1 MDDLYFL
8 GIDIGTYESKG
19 VITNSAGE
27 VIARHTCP
35 HELETPKPGYAEH
48 DAEKTW
54 WSDFC
59 EISAKLLEKSRINP
73 IYIKAVGCSTI
84 APCCLPVDKTCKP
97 LRKAILY
104 GVDVRAV
111 DEIAYLENLLGK
123 ENIQNKYGMPVTS
136 QSAAA
141 KILWLKNHEPE
152 IYNSAA
158 KFITGTTYLV
168 AKLTGNYVID
178 RYTAATWVPLYDV
191 KKNDWDIE
199 TLNLF
204 CKPEQLAQCNWTTDI
219 AGKITLEA
227 AAETGLAEGTP
238 VITGTADA
246 AAEAVSAGVFESGD
260 LMLMYGSSVFMIHVT
275 ERFKT
280 DNRLCTGPYLFPGT
294 FAVTAGMSTA
304 GTLTRWFRDQ
314 LARDLLQLQK
324 QQGTIAYGMLAE
336 EISSI
341 PPGSDGLIVLP
352 YFSGERTP
360 INDPQAKGIIF
371 GLNLLHSRAH
381 IFNACLEGIGYGIAQ
396 HFDIFKELQLE
407 TKKVMAVGG
416 GTKNT
421 KWLQIVSDICGRTQ
435 HTVNEGIG
443 ASYGDTL
450 LAATGIGYYK
460 SIKQVRDIIRE
471 SNIITPDEER
481 YRQYSSPRFKY
492 ELLYKATKDIMHM
505 C

>member
-48 DAEKTW
+48 YAEKTW

-59 EISAKLLEKSRINP
+59 EISAKLLEKSRIKATD
-73 IYIKAVGCSTI
+73 IKAVGCSTI

-111 DEIAYLENLLGK
+111 DEIAYLENLLGS

-191 KKNDWDIE
+191 IKNDWDVE
-199 TLNLF
+199 TLNIF
-204 CKPEQLAQCNWTTDI
+204 CKLEQLAQCNWTTDI
-219 AGKITLEA
+219 AGKITFEA

-314 LARDLLQLQK
+314 VAKDLLQLQK
-324 QQGTIAYGMLAE
+324 QQGTNAYGMLAE

-407 TKKVMAVGG
+407 TKKIMAVGG

-435 HTVNEGIG
+435 HTVTEGIG

-460 SIKQVRDIIRE
+460 SIKQVGDLIKE
-471 SNIITPDEER
+471 NNIITPDEER
-481 YRQYSSPRFKY
+481 HSQYSSPRLKY
-492 ELLYKATKDIMHM
+492 ELLYRATKDIMHM
-505 C
+505 E